1 MKERLRGDL
10 ALEQI
15 SDRQRLKTLDTL
27 ADLRRDIDLLALAAE
42 DLSTRIIKLSPI
54 LLQQIAKGEHEA
66 AQRTAGQIHMLSRLI
81 EQKIIICLERWRTGL
96 TVADASLIQVR
107 KPQYKRA
114 LKLKQR

>member
-1 MKERLRGDL
+1 MKERLRGEL
-10 ALEQI
+10 AVEQI
-15 SDRQRLKTLDTL
+15 SERQRLKTVDAL
-27 ADLRRDIDLLALAAE
+27 ADLRRDIDSIALAAE
-42 DLSTRIIKLSPI
+42 DLSARIIKLSPI

-81 EQKIIICLERWRTGL
+81 EQKVIICLERWRTGL

>member
-1 MKERLRGDL
+1 MKEGLRGDL

-15 SDRQRLKTLDTL
+15 SERQRLKTIDTL
-27 ADLRRDIDLLALAAE
+27 ADLRRDIDSIALAAE
-42 DLSTRIIKLSPI
+42 DLSARIIKLSPI

-81 EQKIIICLERWRTGL
+81 EQKILVCLERWRAGL
-96 TVADASLIQVR
+96 TVADASLIEVR

-114 LKLKQR
+114 LKLRNR